1 MDKEQTLI
9 YGIRSVKEAIES
21 EKSLNRVYIQRG
33 LKEALEIENELLNS
47 SPDEVLKKI
56 GMKIGRCVV

>member
-21 EKSLNRVYIQRG
+21 RNRLCININV
-33 LKEALEIENELLNS
+33 
-47 SPDEVLKKI
+47 DF
-56 GMKIGRCVV
+56 

>member
-21 EKSLNRVYIQRG
+21 EKSLNRVYLQRG
-33 LKEALEIENELLNS
+33 LKGASAFDLIKTLNRKDIEIS
-47 SPDEVLKKI
+47 
-56 GMKIGRCVV
+56 